1 LLELLSQAHRKFLIN
16 IKGSFMH
23 GGWQLFSLNLLVEV
37 EESLLIRWV
46 TLYALASVW
55 RRGEWEKHTC
65 VLAHL
70 AGLGRAWRGEA
81 FAIYFCYESMS
92 NMF

>member
-1 LLELLSQAHRKFLIN
+1 
-16 IKGSFMH
+16 
-23 GGWQLFSLNLLVEV
+23 
-37 EESLLIRWV
+37 
-46 TLYALASVW
+46 
-55 RRGEWEKHTC
+55 
-65 VLAHL
+65 VLAQL